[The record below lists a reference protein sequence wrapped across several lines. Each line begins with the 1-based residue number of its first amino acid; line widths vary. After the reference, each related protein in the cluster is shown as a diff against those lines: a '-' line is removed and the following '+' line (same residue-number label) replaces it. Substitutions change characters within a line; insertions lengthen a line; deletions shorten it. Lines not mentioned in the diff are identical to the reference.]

1 MDTPLTVGAVMTR
14 KPFRVSPETEFTDI
28 AALLTSEKIS
38 AVPVVEGDVP
48 IGVVSEED
56 LLCAQDG
63 ALSPGALSSG
73 VRLLVGG
80 RRARREHRKA
90 RAHRAR
96 ELMTAP
102 APTVDISTTVSRA
115 AHELAARGLRRFFVV
130 QEGQLAGVVSRGDL
144 LDVFLRP
151 DCDVRHEI
159 ESEVFGRVLRAEP
172 TTFTVTVDRGVV
184 TVLGR
189 LERRSAVSSVGRL
202 IPLVSGVVGVHNRLD
217 YVWDD
222 EAT

>member
-1 MDTPLTVGAVMTR
+1 
-14 KPFRVSPETEFTDI
+14 
-28 AALLTSEKIS
+28 LLTSEKIS
-38 AVPVVEGDVP
+38 AVPVVERDAP

-56 LLCAQDG
+56 LLCKQDG
-63 ALSPGALSSG
+63 TVPSG
-73 VRLLVGG
+73 VRLLSGG
-80 RRARREHRKA
+80 RPARRDHRKA
-90 RAHRAR
+90 HAHRAR
-96 ELMTAP
+96 DLMTAP

-115 AHELAARGLRRFFVV
+115 AHELAASGLRRFFVV
-130 QEGQLAGVVSRGDL
+130 QDGKLVGVVSRRDL
-144 LDVFLRP
+144 LGIFLRP
-151 DCDVRHEI
+151 DCDVRNEI

-172 TTFTVTVDRGVV
+172 ATFTVTVDRGVV

-222 EAT
+222 EPT